1 MGYKHVLMDASM
13 LTAPAAEPAM
23 EIAAS
28 LVEQFLPEL
37 MMPLAD
43 KCGSNMDMAE
53 VMRQIEWLA
62 TELGMQRADSPDDQ
76 QFFNGIDP

>member
-1 MGYKHVLMDASM
+1 M
-13 LTAPAAEPAM
+13 LTGPAAEPAM

-76 QFFNGIDP
+76 QSFNGIDP